1 MQVSFPDSH
10 PVGGEDA
17 GKGTSPTILS
27 LPVAFFISAGVLSL
41 SYMGASARPV
51 LVPSPLVAA
60 LVTSICFFLLL
71 LPFLATTRTL
81 WSILSPE
88 VMGGIGYLIYIGFGA
103 FTNHTWPGLAVNPSM
118 FAFLPAAIIAQTAG
132 ALAFFVGTRSVRR
145 VGLQSKQRETVTGRL
160 ALVILV
166 YAALSFYI
174 SFAMPR
180 MDAAELRT
188 LIRAGRSV
196 SWLFSV
202 GPVIVFQALP
212 MLVAARIYL
221 REARFVLIRSVVM
234 LAFALSALFYLVSG
248 SRTYATQLALLLLVA
263 HVVAVRQVRRRL
275 LLAVVGIAA
284 VILVASTWLR
294 LSGDALVNVNPG
306 TFVLQ
311 DIFDRAEAIGTGA
324 DVVGIQGVIQNVHE
338 NLVYHLSDN
347 QVMALIIAHYDGNLL
362 FGRGLTA
369 SLLSS
374 LPRQLRPSGY
384 LSSIDLIMSQFGFY
398 EQQPADA
405 PYWPDWQMSAG
416 VMGFADF
423 GPVGLLVYP
432 FLAGIVAR
440 WVYNRTVLRRGLG
453 EAGWLL
459 YIPIVFVLWNPLLYG
474 PDGTQAL
481 RLLIPLAIA
490 LRWTARDKAPEETSS
505 SATYRTSSP

>member
-1 MQVSFPDSH
+1 
-10 PVGGEDA
+10 
-17 GKGTSPTILS
+17 
-27 LPVAFFISAGVLSL
+27 
-41 SYMGASARPV
+41 MGASARPF
-51 LVPSPLVAA
+51 LVPHPFEAA
-60 LVTSICFFLLL
+60 LVTGICFFLLL
-71 LPFLATTRTL
+71 LPFLTTARTL
-81 WSILSPE
+81 WSILSPA
-88 VMGGIGYLIYIGFGA
+88 VMGGIGYLVYIGFGA
-103 FTNHTWPGLAVNPSM
+103 LTNHTWPGLAVNPSM
-118 FAFLPAAIIAQTAG
+118 FAYLPAAIAAQTAG
-132 ALAFFVGTRSVRR
+132 ALAFFVGTLATRR
-145 VGLQSKQRETVTGRL
+145 AGLQSKERETITGRL
-160 ALVILV
+160 ALVMLV
-166 YAALSFYI
+166 YASFSIYI

-180 MDAAELRT
+180 MDAAELRL
-188 LIRAGRSV
+188 LIRTGRSV

-212 MLVAARIYL
+212 MLIASRIYL
-221 REARFVLIRSVVM
+221 REARFVLIRMVNMV
-234 LAFALSALFYLVSG
+234 AFGFSALLYLVSG

-263 HVVAVRQVRRRL
+263 HVVAVRQARRRL
-275 LLAVVGIAA
+275 LLAVVGIAT

-324 DVVGIQGVIQNVHE
+324 DVVGILGVIQNVHE
-338 NLVYHLSDN
+338 NIVYHLSDN
-347 QVMALIIAHYDGNLL
+347 QVMALIIANYDRNLL
-362 FGRGLTA
+362 LGRGLTA
-369 SLLSS
+369 SFLSG
-374 LPRQLRPSGY
+374 LPRQLRPPGY
-384 LSSIDLIMSQFGFY
+384 QSSIELIMLQFRFI
-398 EQQPADA
+398 EEQPADA
-405 PYWPDWQMSAG
+405 PYWPDWQMNAG

-423 GPVGLLVYP
+423 GLVGLLVYP

-440 WVYNRTVLRRGLG
+440 WVYNRTVLTSGLG

-490 LRWTARDKAPEETSS
+490 LRWTARDKASEETSS